1 MSTRIRLAINILCDP
16 LVERIAIEMENRSNL
31 LFMIGKMSG
40 RKLDRFILET
50 AAIDGPLYVQAQ
62 YMSGGARTLTQ
73 AEDSFNT
80 WYGQISYA
88 LTGEAR
94 KYHFNDGTIGKL
106 IPSRA
111 SGAVEINARYQ
122 QAEREKVAGA
132 KLTSTDFGVDL
143 LC

>member
-1 MSTRIRLAINILCDP
+1 
-16 LVERIAIEMENRSNL
+16 
-31 LFMIGKMSG
+31 
-40 RKLDRFILET
+40 
-50 AAIDGPLYVQAQ
+50 
-62 YMSGGARTLTQ
+62 MSGGARTLTQ

-132 KLTSTDFGVDL
+132 KLTSTDFGVTYYADSNVRFHVGL
-143 LC
+143 RLELQSIDQ